1 MKILWKICRG
11 EDVELY
17 IFFFF
22 FLNHDFREEKRPKR
36 ANMMWLQRLSVN
48 RERRRKRWRIFL
60 AEGGNESSSDPSIK
74 IYRSLI
80 RRLFSTHFPISP
92 SWSVFHVRE
101 LLALTKSQYEI
112 SASER
117 VSKCISFF
125 VALIAVIYDKLVIIF
140 YRWMFFFYLISRI
153 YDKKKLLRKIWKNCL
168 EWTCV
173 TRLYLQLF
181 R

>member
-1 MKILWKICRG
+1 MSS
-11 EDVELY
+11 Y
-17 IFFFF
+17 ISFFF
-22 FLNHDFREEKRPKR
+22 FLNHYFRDFGEEKRPKR
-36 ANMMWLQRLSVN
+36 ANVMWLQRLSVN

-112 SASER
+112 SASE
-117 VSKCISFF
+117 SFKVYF
-125 VALIAVIYDKLVIIF
+125 FFCRIDCSRFIYDKLVIIF
-140 YRWMFFFYLISRI
+140 YRWIFFFI
-153 YDKKKLLRKIWKNCL
+153 
-168 EWTCV
+168 
-173 TRLYLQLF
+173 
-181 R
+181 

>member
-80 RRLFSTHFPISP
+80 RRLFSTHFLISP

-112 SASER
+112 SASES

-140 YRWMFFFYLISRI
+140 YRWIFFFI
-153 YDKKKLLRKIWKNCL
+153 
-168 EWTCV
+168 
-173 TRLYLQLF
+173 
-181 R
+181 

>member
-1 MKILWKICRG
+1 MSS
-11 EDVELY
+11 Y
-17 IFFFF
+17 ISFFF

-112 SASER
+112 SASES

-140 YRWMFFFYLISRI
+140 YRWIFFFYLISRI

-173 TRLYLQLF
+173 TRMYLQLF

>member
-1 MKILWKICRG
+1 MKVLWKICRG

-22 FLNHDFREEKRPKR
+22 LNHYFRDFGEEKRPKR
-36 ANMMWLQRLSVN
+36 ANVMWLQRLSVN

-80 RRLFSTHFPISP
+80 QRLFSTHFPISP

-112 SASER
+112 SASES

-140 YRWMFFFYLISRI
+140 YRWIFFFI
-153 YDKKKLLRKIWKNCL
+153 
-168 EWTCV
+168 
-173 TRLYLQLF
+173 
-181 R
+181 

>member
-1 MKILWKICRG
+1 MSS
-11 EDVELY
+11 Y
-17 IFFFF
+17 ISFFF
-22 FLNHDFREEKRPKR
+22 FLNRDFREEKRPKR
-36 ANMMWLQRLSVN
+36 ANMMWLQQLSVN

-112 SASER
+112 SASES

-140 YRWMFFFYLISRI
+140 YRWMFFFI
-153 YDKKKLLRKIWKNCL
+153 
-168 EWTCV
+168 
-173 TRLYLQLF
+173 
-181 R
+181 

>member
-1 MKILWKICRG
+1 MKVLWKICRG

-17 IFFFF
+17 IFFF

-36 ANMMWLQRLSVN
+36 ANVMWLQRLSVN

-60 AEGGNESSSDPSIK
+60 AEGGNESSSDLSIK

-80 RRLFSTHFPISP
+80 QRLFSTHFPISP

-112 SASER
+112 SASES

-140 YRWMFFFYLISRI
+140 YRWMFFFI
-153 YDKKKLLRKIWKNCL
+153 
-168 EWTCV
+168 
-173 TRLYLQLF
+173 
-181 R
+181 

>member
-1 MKILWKICRG
+1 MKVLWKICRG

-17 IFFFF
+17 IFFF

-112 SASER
+112 SASES

-168 EWTCV
+168 E
-173 TRLYLQLF
+173 
-181 R
+181 